1 MIQEALSCLAEE
13 MNIYFRNKLKINED
27 KAVVSG
33 ILNADGSIAIREE
46 NKVIITLVNVERETV
61 KNNNVVP
68 NTSQPVNIN
77 LYVLLSAYFS
87 AVNYP
92 EALRFLSF
100 VIGYVQQKNVFT
112 RSNTPQLDSNINK
125 LVLEMENLSTE
136 KMNNVWAALGAKYMP
151 SVMYKMRML
160 TIDGSVIREHRPE
173 VSGVQQ

>member
-1 MIQEALSCLAEE
+1 M
-13 MNIYFRNKLKINED
+13 
-27 KAVVSG
+27 
-33 ILNADGSIAIREE
+33 AIREE
-46 NKVIITLVNVERETV
+46 NKVIITLVNVERETI
-61 KNNNVVP
+61 KNNNAVP

-77 LYVLLSAYFS
+77 LYLMLSAYFS

-112 RSNTPQLDSNINK
+112 RSNTPQLDSNITK

-136 KMNNVWAALGAKYMP
+136 KMNNVWATLGAKYMP

-160 TIDGSVIREHRPE
+160 TIDGSIVREYRPE

>member
-13 MNIYFRNKLKINED
+13 MNIYFRSKLKINED

-33 ILNADGSIAIREE
+33 ILNADGSLAIREE

-61 KNNNVVP
+61 KNSNVVP

-87 AVNYP
+87 AVNYL

-112 RSNTPQLDSNINK
+112 RSNTPQLDSNITK

-136 KMNNVWAALGAKYMP
+136 KMNNVWATLGAKYMP

-160 TIDGSVIREHRPE
+160 TIDGSIVREYRPE
-173 VSGVQQ
+173 VSGVEQ